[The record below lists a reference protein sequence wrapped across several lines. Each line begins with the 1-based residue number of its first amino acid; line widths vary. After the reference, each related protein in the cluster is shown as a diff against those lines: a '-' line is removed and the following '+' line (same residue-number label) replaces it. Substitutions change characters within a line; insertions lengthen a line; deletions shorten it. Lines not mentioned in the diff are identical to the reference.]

1 MNKLKTLCLAGLSVL
16 LLSGCWDQKL
26 LKNTVF
32 MSATAFQVKSEDEVL
47 VTTSI
52 HTYTT
57 KEQRPVNKTYSV
69 VAKSTRDSKIKLN
82 QEASGFLM
90 TAKNKV
96 FLLQDDLAKK
106 GLLQFAD
113 VLYRTP
119 ESPLNGK
126 FIIVEKDPKAILELQ
141 KVGDE
146 LIGEN
151 LAGLIKTME
160 FESAV
165 PTETIQSIC
174 TVLFDEGKG
183 LMLPY
188 MKLNESNQAAEITG
202 AALFHKDK
210 YTGVTINT
218 DQTKL
223 LLALSNKRNK
233 AMMIND
239 TIPFKDEQ
247 LTVSYEI
254 SHSKGNLKIEKDGLN
269 KVKVKLPFKAELDIM
284 EFPHD
289 RLYEKSV
296 LENLQK
302 GIEKKLQQNM
312 EETISIIQEAN
323 CDYLGIGRELI
334 AYHPEMW
341 KKLDWEKDYPEISIE
356 PEVSVEIVH
365 HGIIN

>member
-1 MNKLKTLCLAGLSVL
+1 
-16 LLSGCWDQKL
+16 
-26 LKNTVF
+26 
-32 MSATAFQVKSEDEVL
+32 
-47 VTTSI
+47 
-52 HTYTT
+52 
-57 KEQRPVNKTYSV
+57 
-69 VAKSTRDSKIKLN
+69 
-82 QEASGFLM
+82 M

-151 LAGLIKTME
+151 LDGLIKTME

-174 TVLFDEGKG
+174 TILFDEGKG

-210 YTGVTINT
+210 FTGVTINT

-302 GIEKKLQQNM
+302 GIEKKLQK
-312 EETISIIQEAN
+312 
-323 CDYLGIGRELI
+323 
-334 AYHPEMW
+334 MW
-341 KKLDWEKDYPEISIE
+341 KKPFLSSKKQTATISESAGNSLPITRNCGKNLTGKKTILKFQSNPTCRLRLCTME
-356 PEVSVEIVH
+356 LLINSGLTGGITRLSVSCFL
-365 HGIIN
+365 